1 MFFALREGRTLVEE
15 SSLAWERKLIRTVRV
30 RNSQKKGVLARLLT
44 AITEAGGSLGS
55 IVLLTET
62 SQNVVR
68 DITINAEDEAILEAI
83 LEVMRNNEGTRVIEV
98 RDEVLE
104 LHQKGKIAIR
114 SRYPIDSLTTL
125 RRVYTPG
132 VAEVCLKI
140 AKDPSLARL
149 YTSISHM
156 VAIVTD
162 GTAVLGLGDIGPLA
176 SMPVMEGKAML
187 METLVG
193 LSGIPILLNTK
204 DTEEIIAAVAAIS
217 PTFSAIQL
225 EDISAPRCFEI
236 EERLQAML
244 DIPVLH
250 DDQHGTAVVC
260 TAALI
265 NAARETGTDLNKAVI
280 GQIGLGA
287 AGHAIGQMMRRLTGN
302 TVFGADLNPDAL
314 ERFEKI
320 GGRKSSLKEIMEKCD
335 IVVATTGVQN
345 LIKPEM
351 VRKGQ
356 IILALSN
363 PNAEID
369 PEVAMEYGAAFAA
382 DGKSVNNILGFPGI
396 FRGAVDAN
404 APRITHEMLLAAAHV
419 IAEMTPSGELVP
431 SPLDKKVHRAVARAV
446 AETAI
451 KQGIARA
458 DYVPYVEE

>member
-1 MFFALREGRTLVEE
+1 M
-15 SSLAWERKLIRTVRV
+15 AWNQKIFRTVRV
-30 RNSQKKGVLARLLT
+30 RNSQKKGVLAKLLT
-44 AITEAGGSLGS
+44 AIAEAGGSIGS

-62 SQNVVR
+62 SQHTVR
-68 DITINAEDEAILEAI
+68 DITITVESEDSLNAV
-83 LEVMRNNEGTRVIEV
+83 LEVMQNNEGTKVLEV
-98 RDEVLE
+98 RDQVLE

-114 SRYPIDSLTTL
+114 SRYPIESLTTL

-132 VAEVCLKI
+132 VAEVCTRI
-140 AKDPSLARL
+140 AKDPTQARL

-162 GTAVLGLGDIGPLA
+162 GTAVLGLGDIGPVA
-176 SMPVMEGKAML
+176 GMPVMEGKAML
-187 METLVG
+187 MESLVG

-204 DTEEIIAAVAAIS
+204 DTEEIIRTVAAIA
-217 PTFSAIQL
+217 PTFAAIQL

-244 DIPVLH
+244 DIPVMH
-250 DDQHGTAVVC
+250 DDQHGTAVVT
-260 TAALI
+260 TAALMV
-265 NAARETGTDLNKAVI
+265 ATRETGTDLNKAVI

-287 AGHAIGQMMRRLTGN
+287 AGQAIGQMLMRLTGN
-302 TVFGADLNPDAL
+302 PVYGADLSPEAL
-314 ERFEKI
+314 DRFEKA
-320 GGRKSSLKEIMEKCD
+320 GGIKSNLKEIMQKCD
-335 IVVATTGVQN
+335 IVVGTTGAPN

-369 PEVAMEYGAAFAA
+369 PDVAMENGAAFAA
-382 DGKSVNNILGFPGI
+382 DGKSVNNVLGFPGI

-404 APRITHEMLLAAAHV
+404 APHITQEMLLAAAET
-419 IAEMTPSGELVP
+419 IADLTPPGEMVP
-431 SPLDKKVHRAVARAV
+431 NPLDKKVHHAVARAV

>member
-1 MFFALREGRTLVEE
+1 M
-15 SSLAWERKLIRTVRV
+15 AWERKLIRTVRV
-30 RNSQKKGVLARLLT
+30 RNSQKTGVLARLLT
-44 AITEAGGSLGS
+44 AIAEAGGNTGSL
-55 IVLLTET
+55 VLLTET

-68 DITINAEDEAILEAI
+68 DITITAESEAHFETILDA
-83 LEVMRNNEGTRVIEV
+83 MRSNEGTRIIEI

-114 SRYPIDSLTTL
+114 SRYPIESLTTL

-132 VAEVCLKI
+132 VAEVCRKI
-140 AKDPSLARL
+140 AKDPSQARL

-176 SMPVMEGKAML
+176 GMPVMEGKAML

-204 DTEEIIAAVAAIS
+204 DTEEIISTVAAIS
-217 PTFSAIQL
+217 PTFAAIQL

-260 TAALI
+260 TAALLV
-265 NAARETGTDLNKAVI
+265 ATRETGTDLNKAVI

-287 AGHAIGQMMRRLTGN
+287 AGHAIGVMMMRLTGN
-302 TVFGADLNPDAL
+302 PVYGADLSPEAL
-314 ERFEKI
+314 ERFEKA
-320 GGRKSSLKEIMEKCD
+320 GGKKSNLREVMEKCD
-335 IVVATTGVQN
+335 IVIATTGAPN

-363 PNAEID
+363 PNPEID
-369 PEVAMEYGAAFAA
+369 PEVAMEHGAAFAA
-382 DGKSVNNILGFPGI
+382 DGKSVNNVLGFP
-396 FRGAVDAN
+396 
-404 APRITHEMLLAAAHV
+404 
-419 IAEMTPSGELVP
+419 
-431 SPLDKKVHRAVARAV
+431 
-446 AETAI
+446 
-451 KQGIARA
+451 
-458 DYVPYVEE
+458 